1 MSDIDDYS
9 LTYTDEFERM
19 KKFKPDSKNTVG
31 SSPIIPKQDND
42 EAWEY
47 YDIQGES
54 LYSNPPDHNFPM
66 IDSGMDE
73 ETIWAFQRTLF
84 NQERIKNPY
93 TDQFSR
99 MLQLSHAPFW
109 GEKLQEPHFFKPE
122 KLAKFNRHWEH
133 KKGLE
138 ALKMKQALL
147 YGENPT
153 A

>member
-1 MSDIDDYS
+1 
-9 LTYTDEFERM
+9 
-19 KKFKPDSKNTVG
+19 
-31 SSPIIPKQDND
+31 
-42 EAWEY
+42 
-47 YDIQGES
+47 
-54 LYSNPPDHNFPM
+54 
-66 IDSGMDE
+66 
-73 ETIWAFQRTLF
+73 
-84 NQERIKNPY
+84 
-93 TDQFSR
+93 

-153 A
+153 PQQREVIKNELGSFVDACYAYEQEFKYNDVYVTDHKKVDAKVITNGENEDQDLFDYEQAVDAYNAEVPDV